1 MKAKFSVDRIEEGKY
16 VLVSDIDP
24 SHVVVWPTG
33 AMPVELHEGDIVSF
47 DLTVD
52 EGGKKEA
59 EEKVMRL
66 IDELLDRP
74 MPEGGTES
82 AKRPKAEGKK

>member
-24 SHVVVWPTG
+24 AHQVVWPAG

-47 DLTVD
+47 DVEVD

-74 MPEGGTES
+74 MPESDPKGQKKPKGTR
-82 AKRPKAEGKK
+82 AK